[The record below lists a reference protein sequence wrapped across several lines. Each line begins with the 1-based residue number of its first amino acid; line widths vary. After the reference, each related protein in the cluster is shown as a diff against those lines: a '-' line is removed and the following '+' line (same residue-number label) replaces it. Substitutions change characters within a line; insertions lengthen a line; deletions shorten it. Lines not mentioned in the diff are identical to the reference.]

1 MKMKNL
7 LAIVLLI
14 LGTGMS
20 FGQSKLAHVNSQE
33 LLESMESRK
42 QAITKMQEFE
52 KAGYEELQAMQADL
66 EKAYNDFE
74 QKRPTL
80 SPILIKIEEE
90 KLMKKQQALQE
101 RQQSLQVEMQAYSEE
116 LNAPILQMLQDA
128 VKTVSVA
135 KKLDYVIDE
144 TQVLYFNGENITE
157 AVKVELKKLDDQYVG
172 TEK

>member
-20 FGQSKLAHVNSQE
+20 FGQSKIGHVDSQK

-42 QAITKMQEFE
+42 IAVTKMQEFE

-66 EKAYNDFE
+66 EQAYIDFE
-74 QKRPTL
+74 KRRPEL

-116 LNAPILQMLQDA
+116 LNAPILQMMRDA
-128 VKTVSVA
+128 VKTVA
-135 KKLDYVIDE
+135 DTKKIEYVIE
-144 TQVLYFNGENITE
+144 VSQTLYANGEDLTD
-157 AVKVELKKLDDQYVG
+157 AVQVELKKLDTQYVG
-172 TEK
+172 Q